1 MDNQKLNEKS
11 FKTINVN
18 NKDNHYDKSKS
29 KLILNKYYVSVSLI
43 LLFSTFLVIL
53 KIYKKNNSINNC
65 YKLNISEIYEYD
77 DEDKEFNE
85 LTIQK
90 YFYNQNFF
98 CINKEIFYN
107 SLYEEKIEIKNAVF
121 EDINLKMF
129 IYKKGD
135 GVSIN
140 ISKNKVWERKET
152 KSILS
157 ALNYFSVKK
166 NILKNDIFILD
177 VGANIGWYSLILGKR
192 GYNIVSFEPSKINY
206 YILLK
211 NYCLNKDIKVTII
224 NKGLDNELNNC
235 TLYHPSNNIGDAIII
250 KDQQNIDFNYYE
262 KEEIKL
268 TKLDNYLTFLCK
280 KNLALIKLDIEGSE
294 SKALESGYD
303 LISKYNIP
311 FIFME
316 WSLYLM
322 KKRGTDPKSLL
333 EMLEKNGYKFSRENF
348 LSKKYCSINE
358 LLNIPNTNIY
368 IVYSKFL
375 E

>member
-1 MDNQKLNEKS
+1 MERFYPTFKDQLFSYYFNDTYKLN
-11 FKTINVN
+11 F
-18 NKDNHYDKSKS
+18 
-29 KLILNKYYVSVSLI
+29 
-43 LLFSTFLVIL
+43 
-53 KIYKKNNSINNC
+53 SINNC
-65 YKLNISEIYEYD
+65 YKSNILEIYEDD

-85 LTIQK
+85 HTIQK

-98 CINKEIFYN
+98 CINKDIFYN
-107 SLYEEKIEIKNAVF
+107 SLYEEKIETMNAVF
-121 EDINLKMF
+121 EDINLKLF
-129 IYKKGD
+129 IYKKKD
-135 GVSIN
+135 GVSIH
-140 ISKNKVWERKET
+140 ISKNKVWEKEET

-166 NILKNDIFILD
+166 NILKNDIYILD

-235 TLYHPSNNIGDAIII
+235 TLYHPSNNIGNAIIF
-250 KDQQNIDFNYYE
+250 KDQQNININHYE

-294 SKALESGYD
+294 YKALESGYD
-303 LISKYNIP
+303 LISKYNIL
-311 FIFME
+311 FIFIE
-316 WSLYLM
+316 WSLNLL
-322 KKRGTDPKSLL
+322 KKRGTDPKSFL

-348 LSKKYCSINE
+348 LSKKYCSIND
-358 LLNIPNTNIY
+358 LINIPKTNIY

>member
-65 YKLNISEIYEYD
+65 YKLSTSEIYEYD

-107 SLYEEKIEIKNAVF
+107 SLYEKKIEIKNAVF

-129 IYKKGD
+129 IYKKTD

-140 ISKNKVWERKET
+140 ISKNKIWERKET

-262 KEEIKL
+262 KEVIKL

-358 LLNIPNTNIY
+358 FLNIPNTNIY

>member
-1 MDNQKLNEKS
+1 MDNQKLNKKS
-11 FKTINVN
+11 FKTININ
-18 NKDNHYDKSKS
+18 NKDNYNEKS
-29 KLILNKYYVSVSLI
+29 KLKLIINKYYVSLI
-43 LLFSTFLVIL
+43 LIFFTFFAIL
-53 KIYKKNNSINNC
+53 KIYKKNNSINNG
-65 YKLNISEIYEYD
+65 YKSNTLKINEDD
-77 DEDKEFNE
+77 DEDKDFNE

-107 SLYEEKIEIKNAVF
+107 SFYEEKIETMNAVF

-129 IYKKGD
+129 IYKKND
-135 GVSIN
+135 GVSID
-140 ISKNKVWERKET
+140 ISKNKVWESEET
-152 KSILS
+152 QSILS

-166 NILKNDIFILD
+166 NILKKDIFILD

-235 TLYHPSNNIGDAIII
+235 TIYHPTNNIGDAIIF
-250 KDQQNIDFNYYE
+250 KDPINIDINHYV

-268 TKLDNYLTFLCK
+268 TKLDNYLTFL
-280 KNLALIKLDIEGSE
+280 
-294 SKALESGYD
+294 
-303 LISKYNIP
+303 
-311 FIFME
+311 
-316 WSLYLM
+316 
-322 KKRGTDPKSLL
+322 
-333 EMLEKNGYKFSRENF
+333 
-348 LSKKYCSINE
+348 SKKYCSINN
-358 LLNIPNTNIY
+358 LINIPKTNIY

>member
-1 MDNQKLNEKS
+1 MDNQKLNKKS

-18 NKDNHYDKSKS
+18 NKDNHYDKSKF

-107 SLYEEKIEIKNAVF
+107 SLYEKKIEIKNAVF

-129 IYKKGD
+129 IYKKTD

-262 KEEIKL
+262 KEVIKL